1 MEHCKVLPQSGGGGK
16 EDEKTEMMKRN
27 DNEEEINHLNYSQTE
42 SVVVKNNIIG
52 AIETNGHKS

>member
-1 MEHCKVLPQSGGGGK
+1 MVSLREES
-16 EDEKTEMMKRN
+16 DERAEMMKRN
-27 DNEEEINHLNYSQTE
+27 DNEEQINSLNYSQTE